1 MISLMNSVKR
11 FFRLCAMMGIEGRYR
26 GMWCAVHGSAI
37 GGATKSRS
45 ILTRKPVQNCE
56 LSAVVMNSASTV
68 LHGSQARRP
77 TSPWRGASRIAV
89 IYLIFAIGWI
99 SFANFFVKPFVD
111 ESRVPYLETIE
122 YIAFALG
129 SAVLLYVLVVRF
141 ARQRAV
147 IEDALRRNERR
158 YRSLVLATA
167 QVTWRGE
174 ANGEIAEEQPTWEA
188 FTGQTFAQYR
198 GWGWLEAIHP
208 DDRAM
213 LSERWRKAVARES
226 RPPNDRYYEI
236 EYRVRRRDGMYRNF
250 VARTVPV
257 LDPENR
263 VQEWVGICFD
273 ITEQKLHE
281 AQLRDSEE
289 RYRNLVDIAPD
300 MIFVHQQ
307 GRIIFMNP
315 AGLRMLRAPSLESV
329 IGKNAIDLAHPDFHD
344 IIRERIR
351 QTASGQKVPTMEQK
365 LVRFDGTTFDA
376 EVGATGFLYHG
387 QPSVQVVARDITARL
402 RAQEELKA
410 SETRF
415 NLVTR
420 ATTDVVYDWDM
431 ATNAIWWNEN
441 LRIQFGYEG
450 KPEEL
455 GITFWTSLIHPEDA
469 ARIDASLSGA
479 VTGGKKFWADEYRF
493 RRTDGSYASV
503 LDRGYIVHDASGKA
517 VRMIGAMMDI
527 TDRKQ
532 TEQRLR
538 DSREQARALTGH
550 LERIREDERTRIA
563 REIHDEL
570 GQALTGLKMDLSWFA
585 SRLPNQP
592 ALTEKSAAML
602 KLIDS
607 TVHAVRRLS
616 TELRPAILDNLGLIP
631 AIEWLAQEF
640 QKRTGVVCEFDAD
653 NEELT
658 LDEQRTT
665 ALFRVCQEA
674 LTNVTRYAQAS
685 AVKIELTTV
694 GEEMVL
700 RIHDNGR
707 GITDAEA
714 RGTKSFGLLGMR
726 ERARLLGGT
735 LEIHG
740 EKGAGTT
747 LTMRIP
753 APQAAPAI
761 LNESRTSSL

>member
-1 MISLMNSVKR
+1 MS
-11 FFRLCAMMGIEGRYR
+11 
-26 GMWCAVHGSAI
+26 
-37 GGATKSRS
+37 
-45 ILTRKPVQNCE
+45 
-56 LSAVVMNSASTV
+56 SASTI
-68 LHGSQARRP
+68 LHRP
-77 TSPWRGASRIAV
+77 ASKRAASPWRGALRIAV
-89 IYLIFAIGWI
+89 IYFVFALAWI
-99 SFANFFVKPFVD
+99 PLANFFFGRFVD
-111 ESRVPYLETIE
+111 EARASYLEIIE

-129 SAVLLYVLVVRF
+129 SGVLLYVLVIRF

-174 ANGEIAEEQPTWEA
+174 PSGEIAEPQPTWEA
-188 FTGQTFAQYR
+188 FTGQAFAAYR

-208 DDRAM
+208 DDRPILA
-213 LSERWRKAVARES
+213 ERWRKAVSRES

-236 EYRVRRRDGMYRNF
+236 EYRVRRRDGAYRNF
-250 VARTVPV
+250 VTRTVPV
-257 LDPENR
+257 LNAENQ
-263 VQEWVGICFD
+263 VQEWVGISFD
-273 ITEQKLHE
+273 LTEQKEHE

-315 AGLRMLRAPSLESV
+315 AGLSMLRAPNVGAV
-329 IGKNAIDLAHPDFHD
+329 IGRSALDFAHPDFHEA
-344 IIRERIR
+344 IRERIK
-351 QTASGQKVPTMEQK
+351 QTACGQKVPVMEQR
-365 LVRFDGTTFDA
+365 LVRLDGSTVDV
-376 EVGATGFLYHG
+376 EVGATAFLFHG
-387 QPSVQVVARDITARL
+387 QPAVQVVARDITARL
-402 RAQEELKA
+402 RAQEELRA
-410 SETRF
+410 SEIRF
-415 NLVTR
+415 HLVTR

-450 KPEEL
+450 RPEEL
-455 GITFWTSLIHPEDA
+455 GISFWTSLIHPDDA
-469 ARIDASLSGA
+469 ARTDASLSGA
-479 VTGGKKFWADEYRF
+479 VVGGKTFWADEYRF
-493 RRTDGSYASV
+493 RRTDGSYANV
-503 LDRGYIVHDASGKA
+503 LDRGYIVHDAAGKA
-517 VRMIGAMMDI
+517 ARMIGAMMDI

-538 DSREQARALTGH
+538 DSREQLRALTGH
-550 LERIREDERTRIA
+550 LERIREEERTRIA

-592 ALTEKSAAML
+592 VLADKSASML

-640 QKRTGVVCEFDAD
+640 QKRTGVTCEFTTD

-665 ALFRVCQEA
+665 ALFRICQEA
-674 LTNVTRYAQAS
+674 LTNVTRYANAR
-685 AVKIELTTV
+685 AVRMELTT
-694 GEEMVL
+694 GGGPITL
-700 RIHDNGR
+700 RIHDDGR
-707 GITDAEA
+707 GISEADA

-735 LEIHG
+735 FEIRG
-740 EKGAGTT
+740 EPGAGTT
-747 LTMRIP
+747 LTVRVP
-753 APQAAPAI
+753 APHSA
-761 LNESRTSSL
+761 

>member
-1 MISLMNSVKR
+1 MS
-11 FFRLCAMMGIEGRYR
+11 
-26 GMWCAVHGSAI
+26 
-37 GGATKSRS
+37 
-45 ILTRKPVQNCE
+45 
-56 LSAVVMNSASTV
+56 SASTI
-68 LHGSQARRP
+68 LHRP
-77 TSPWRGASRIAV
+77 SGKRPASPGRGAARIA
-89 IYLIFAIGWI
+89 ILYLVFAIAWI
-99 SFANFFVKPFVD
+99 PLANFFFRFWVGPA
-111 ESRVPYLETIE
+111 RAQYLEIIE
-122 YIAFALG
+122 YLAFALG
-129 SAVLLYVLVVRF
+129 SGVLIYLLVVRF

-167 QVTWRGE
+167 QVTWRAE
-174 ANGEIAEEQPTWEA
+174 PSGEIAEPQPTWEA

-198 GWGWLEAIHP
+198 GWGWLEAVHP
-208 DDRAM
+208 DDRAH
-213 LSERWRKAVARES
+213 LTERWRKAVSRES

-236 EYRVRRRDGMYRNF
+236 EYRVRRRDGAYRNF
-250 VARTVPV
+250 VTRTVPV
-257 LDPENR
+257 LDAENE
-263 VQEWVGICFD
+263 VQEWVGISFD
-273 ITEQKLHE
+273 MTEQKQHE

-315 AGLRMLRAPSLESV
+315 AGLRMLRAPSLEAV
-329 IGKNAIDLAHPDFHD
+329 IGKNAVDLAHPEYHD

-351 QTASGQKVPTMEQK
+351 QTAGGQKVPVMEQK
-365 LVRFDGTTFDA
+365 LVRFDGTIVDA
-376 EVGATGFLYHG
+376 EVGATGFIFHG
-387 QPSVQVVARDITARL
+387 QPAVQVVARDITARL
-402 RAQEELKA
+402 RAQEELRA

-415 NLVTR
+415 HLVTR

-441 LRIQFGYEG
+441 LRIQFGYAG
-450 KPEEL
+450 RPEDL
-455 GITFWTSLIHPEDA
+455 GIAFWTSLIHPDDA
-469 ARIDASLSGA
+469 ARMDASLSGA
-479 VTGGKKFWADEYRF
+479 VAGGKTFWADEYRF
-493 RRTDGSYASV
+493 RRTDGSYANV
-503 LDRGYIVHDASGKA
+503 LDRGYIVHDADGKA
-517 VRMIGAMMDI
+517 ARMIGAMMDI

-550 LERIREDERTRIA
+550 LERIREEERTRIA

-585 SRLPNQP
+585 ARLPNQP
-592 ALTEKSAAML
+592 ALADKSAAML

-640 QKRTGVVCEFDAD
+640 QKRTGVTCEFTSD
-653 NEELT
+653 NEDLT

-665 ALFRVCQEA
+665 ALFRICQEA
-674 LTNVTRYAQAS
+674 LTNVTRYAQAR
-685 AVKIELTTV
+685 AVRIALTTD
-694 GEEMVL
+694 GGPITL
-700 RIHDNGR
+700 RIHDDGR
-707 GITDAEA
+707 GITEAET

-735 LEIHG
+735 LEIRG
-740 EKGAGTT
+740 EKDAGTT
-747 LTMRIP
+747 LTVRVP
-753 APQAAPAI
+753 AP
-761 LNESRTSSL
+761 LESKL

>member
-1 MISLMNSVKR
+1 MS
-11 FFRLCAMMGIEGRYR
+11 
-26 GMWCAVHGSAI
+26 
-37 GGATKSRS
+37 
-45 ILTRKPVQNCE
+45 
-56 LSAVVMNSASTV
+56 SASSV
-68 LHGSQARRP
+68 LHRP
-77 TSPWRGASRIAV
+77 PAKRPASPWRGALRIAV
-89 IYLIFAIGWI
+89 IYFVFAVGWI
-99 SFANFFVKPFVD
+99 PLANFFFGRFVGAA
-111 ESRVPYLETIE
+111 RAHYLEIIE

-129 SAVLLYVLVVRF
+129 SGVLLYVLVVRF

-198 GWGWLEAIHP
+198 GWGWMEAIHP

-236 EYRVRRRDGMYRNF
+236 EYRVRRRDGAYRNF
-250 VARTVPV
+250 ITRTVPV
-257 LDPENR
+257 LNAENE

-273 ITEQKLHE
+273 ITEQKQQE

-315 AGLRMLRAPSLESV
+315 AGLQMLRAPGLESV
-329 IGKNAIDLAHPDFHD
+329 IGKSAFDLAHPDFHE
-344 IIRERIR
+344 IIRERIKM
-351 QTASGQKVPTMEQK
+351 TAAGQKVPVMEQR

-376 EVGATGFLYHG
+376 EVGATAFVWHG
-387 QPSVQVVARDITARL
+387 EPAVQVVARDITARL
-402 RAQEELKA
+402 RAQEELRS

-415 NLVTR
+415 HLVTR

-441 LRIQFGYEG
+441 MRIQFGYEG

-455 GITFWTSLIHPEDA
+455 GITFWTSLIHPDDA
-469 ARIDASLSGA
+469 ARIDASLSA
-479 VTGGKKFWADEYRF
+479 AIQEGKKFWADEYRF
-493 RRTDGSYASV
+493 RRTDGSYANV
-503 LDRGYIVHDASGKA
+503 LDRGYIVHDAAGKA
-517 VRMIGAMMDI
+517 SRMIGAMMDI

-538 DSREQARALTGH
+538 DSREQLRALTGH
-550 LERIREDERTRIA
+550 LERIREEERTRIA

-585 SRLPNQP
+585 ARLPHQP
-592 ALTEKSAAML
+592 ALADKSAAML

-640 QKRTGVVCEFDAD
+640 QKRTGVTCEFTTD

-665 ALFRVCQEA
+665 ALFRICQEA
-674 LTNVTRYAQAS
+674 LTNVTRYAQAA
-685 AVKIELTTV
+685 AVRIALTTD
-694 GEEMVL
+694 GGQITL

-735 LEIHG
+735 LEIRG
-740 EKGAGTT
+740 ENGVGTT
-747 LTMRIP
+747 LTVRVP
-753 APQAAPAI
+753 APQAV
-761 LNESRTSSL
+761 ERG